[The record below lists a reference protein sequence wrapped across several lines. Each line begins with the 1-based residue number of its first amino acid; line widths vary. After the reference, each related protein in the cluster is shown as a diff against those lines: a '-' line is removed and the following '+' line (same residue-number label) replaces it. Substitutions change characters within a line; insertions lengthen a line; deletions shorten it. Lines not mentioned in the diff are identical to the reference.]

1 MSDMMAVQDP
11 GITVEQ
17 IVDSVDALTKEL
29 ESLKPEDRL
38 GYLSGMIRCANAS
51 YPSSVAVFQLL
62 HNPERVSVVEE
73 DKLKDL
79 FSKFKSLCIER
90 MKVNK
95 DILESSIDAR
105 KDEIPPIPDREQR
118 PGLYH

>member
-1 MSDMMAVQDP
+1 MMAEQDP

-17 IVDSVDALTKEL
+17 IVNSIEALTKEL
-29 ESLKPEDRL
+29 GGLKPEDRL

-62 HNPERVSVVEE
+62 HNPERVSMVEE
-73 DKLKDL
+73 EKLKGL
-79 FSKFKSLCIER
+79 FSKFKDLCIER
-90 MKVNK
+90 MIVNK
-95 DILESSIDAR
+95 DILESSMDAK
-105 KDEIPPIPDREQR
+105 KDDEPPVPNKEQR

>member
-1 MSDMMAVQDP
+1 MMAEQDP

-17 IVDSVDALTKEL
+17 IVNSIEDLTKEL
-29 ESLKPEDRL
+29 GGLKPEDRL

-62 HNPERVSVVEE
+62 HNPERVSIVEE
-73 DKLKDL
+73 EKLKEL
-79 FSKFKSLCIER
+79 FSKFKDLCIER
-90 MKVNK
+90 MIVNK
-95 DILESSIDAR
+95 DILESSMDAK
-105 KDEIPPIPDREQR
+105 KDDESPVPNKEQR

>member
-1 MSDMMAVQDP
+1 MMAEQDP

-17 IVDSVDALTKEL
+17 IVNSIEALTKEL
-29 ESLKPEDRL
+29 GSLKPEDRL

-62 HNPERVSVVEE
+62 HNPERVSMVEE
-73 DKLKDL
+73 EKLKEL
-79 FSKFKSLCIER
+79 FSKFKDLCIER
-90 MKVNK
+90 MIVNK
-95 DILESSIDAR
+95 DILESSMDA
-105 KDEIPPIPDREQR
+105 KKEDEPPVPNKEQR

>member
-1 MSDMMAVQDP
+1 MSDMMAEQDP

-62 HNPERVSVVEE
+62 HNPERVSAVEE
-73 DKLKDL
+73 EKLKGL
-79 FSKFKSLCIER
+79 FSKFKNLCIER
-90 MKVNK
+90 MNVNK
-95 DILESSIDAR
+95 DILESSMDAK
-105 KDEIPPIPDREQR
+105 KDDSPPIPNKEQR
-118 PGLYH
+118 SGLYH

>member
-1 MSDMMAVQDP
+1 MMAEQDP

-17 IVDSVDALTKEL
+17 IVDSIEALTKEL
-29 ESLKPEDRL
+29 GSLKPEDRL

-73 DKLKDL
+73 EKLKDL
-79 FSKFKSLCIER
+79 FSKFKNLCIER
-90 MKVNK
+90 MIVNK
-95 DILESSIDAR
+95 DILESSMDAK
-105 KDEIPPIPDREQR
+105 KDDEPPISNKEQR